1 MVVQSPTT
9 CLYQPRITPTIDVQ
23 ALNAESASPPSATA
37 DRFTPMVPA
46 NIEAQSTSPL
56 DSVKEG
62 RNIAP
67 DFILRSTQKNP
78 ENQEAKPFHFYEALK
93 NGPVVLF
100 FFPSNKTPFCQKQLQ
115 AFRDSYSRFQAL
127 GATVVG
133 ISSDPVK
140 SQQQAV
146 NQERLPFDLLADP
159 DDIVR
164 KQFNAQSWWGLV
176 PSRKTFVIA
185 PNAQI
190 FSTYSSQTNISEH
203 IDSALKSVSA
213 LNSLEKLRAEFAAFQ
228 TSKESLDGLQN
239 PALSSVHTE
248 PEKYQL
254 RDYVTVP

>member
-9 CLYQPRITPTIDVQ
+9 CLSQPRITLKTDVQ
-23 ALNAESASPPSATA
+23 TLNAEVASPTSATA
-37 DRFTPMVPA
+37 DQFTPMVPA
-46 NIEAQSTSPL
+46 NIDVQSTSPL
-56 DSVKEG
+56 GSINGG

-67 DFILRSTQKNP
+67 DFILHSTQKNP
-78 ENQEAKPFHFYEALK
+78 ENQEVMPFHLYEALK

-140 SQQQAV
+140 SQQQAIS
-146 NQERLPFDLLADP
+146 QERLPFDLLSDP
-159 DDIVR
+159 DDTVR
-164 KQFNAQSWWGLV
+164 KQFNAQSLWGLL

-185 PNAQI
+185 PDAQI

-203 IDSALKSVSA
+203 IGSALSSVSALKS
-213 LNSLEKLRAEFAAFQ
+213 LNRLREEYVEFQNNKASSTKPENPSLP
-228 TSKESLDGLQN
+228 SLN
-239 PALSSVHTE
+239 TE
-248 PEKYQL
+248 PEQFPL
-254 RDYVTVP
+254 RDFVTVS

>member
-1 MVVQSPTT
+1 V
-9 CLYQPRITPTIDVQ
+9 
-23 ALNAESASPPSATA
+23 NG
-37 DRFTPMVPA
+37 
-46 NIEAQSTSPL
+46 
-56 DSVKEG
+56 G
-62 RNIAP
+62 RNVAP
-67 DFILRSTQKNP
+67 DFILHSTQKNP
-78 ENQEAKPFHFYEALK
+78 ENQEVRPFHLYEALK

-190 FSTYSSQTNISEH
+190 FSTYSSQTNIPEH

-213 LNSLEKLRAEFAAFQ
+213 LKSIEMSRKEFVEFQNNKENSYRPKH
-228 TSKESLDGLQN
+228 
-239 PALSSVHTE
+239 PALPSINIDRARKAPASELGDSPITS
-248 PEKYQL
+248 
-254 RDYVTVP
+254 

>member
-1 MVVQSPTT
+1 MVVQAPTT
-9 CLYQPRITPTIDVQ
+9 CLSQPRITLKTDVQ
-23 ALNAESASPPSATA
+23 TLNAKAVPPASATA
-37 DRFTPMVPA
+37 DLFTPMVPA
-46 NIEAQSTSPL
+46 NIDVQSTSSL
-56 DSVKEG
+56 DSVNGG
-62 RNIAP
+62 RNVAP
-67 DFILRSTQKNP
+67 DFSLRSTQINQ
-78 ENQEAKPFHFYEALK
+78 ENQEARPFHLYEALK

-185 PNAQI
+185 PSAQI

-213 LNSLEKLRAEFAAFQ
+213 LNSLEMLRREFVEFQ
-228 TSKESLDGLQN
+228 NNKEGTYEPKHPDLPGVN
-239 PALSSVHTE
+239 IE
-248 PEKYQL
+248 PEKLQL
-254 RDYVTVP
+254 RDHVTVP